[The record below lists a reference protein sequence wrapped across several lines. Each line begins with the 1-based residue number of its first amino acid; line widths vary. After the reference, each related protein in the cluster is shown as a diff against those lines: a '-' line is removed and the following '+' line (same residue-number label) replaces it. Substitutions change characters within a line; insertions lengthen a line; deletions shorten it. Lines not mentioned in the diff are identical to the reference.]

1 MEHINNEADQVEIR
15 RLQDNLTI
23 VGSGIILF
31 GVWTAVKVIGSVF
44 MLKNETIT
52 ALKEMPNLTEDIPDD
67 IIFYVLIVMSV
78 IFFLI
83 DILLRSYIGLS
94 AIREGRG
101 SRKRH
106 SGCRSGYARAGR
118 YMGAPLF
125 CRHSGSHH
133 QQYRR
138 VLL

>member
-23 VGSGIILF
+23 VGTGIILF

-83 DILLRSYIGLS
+83 LR
-94 AIREGRG
+94 
-101 SRKRH
+101 
-106 SGCRSGYARAGR
+106 
-118 YMGAPLF
+118 
-125 CRHSGSHH
+125 
-133 QQYRR
+133 
-138 VLL
+138 

>member
-1 MEHINNEADQVEIR
+1 
-15 RLQDNLTI
+15 
-23 VGSGIILF
+23 
-31 GVWTAVKVIGSVF
+31 

-101 SRKRH
+101 SRKH
-106 SGCRSGYARAGR
+106 KGYGYLVIA
-118 YMGAPLF
+118 
-125 CRHSGSHH
+125 
-133 QQYRR
+133 
-138 VLL
+138 VLRIASAFKRTDVVYIQ